1 MNAYVAKTLPLSTKD
16 IDSSVYSDALI
27 DAFAQLEVY
36 KAKLDG
42 SKLNRMW
49 FLPTLQKKEALA
61 SSQLEGTQATF
72 DGVLENQVVPNE
84 NDKGLVEVQNYL
96 IAAEK
101 GYHFLQREKISI
113 GFIKDIHRILMG
125 GKTRK
130 SKKTIPGE
138 FRTEQ
143 NYIGKPS
150 SGNSISFI
158 PPVAE
163 SVNDLMENLIEYMSV
178 ANDNLRHLVRIAII
192 HAQFETIHPF
202 MDGNGRVGR
211 ILIPLYLYSQDQ
223 IPLPCFFISEALERD
238 KFKYYAL
245 LNETR
250 KNNWN
255 DWILFFLETV
265 TAQSIKYIHII
276 DKINELYERDLRKA
290 NDVIRSKVTVD
301 IINLLYE
308 YPVITSKKLVEKLH
322 IPVASAARYLTCLTD
337 AKILFADE
345 KSRNRNYYYYELINL
360 VRG

>member
-1 MNAYVAKTLPLSTKD
+1 MNAYAAKPLPLLSSD
-16 IDSSVYSDALI
+16 IDSSIYGEALI

-42 SKLNRMW
+42 SKLNQMW

-61 SSQLEGTQATF
+61 SSQLEGTQATL

-84 NDKGLVEVQNYL
+84 NDKNLSEVQNYL
-96 IAAEK
+96 IAAES
-101 GYHFLQREKISI
+101 GYFFLQKEKVNMA
-113 GFIKDIHRILMG
+113 FFKHIHEILMG

-130 SKKTIPGE
+130 SKATIPGE

-143 NYIGKPS
+143 NYIGKLNTR
-150 SGNSISFI
+150 NSISFI

-163 SVNDLMENLIEYMSV
+163 SVLPLMENLVEYMVSP
-178 ANDNLRHLVRIAII
+178 NDNLRHLVRIAII

-255 DWILFFLETV
+255 DWLVFFLQTV
-265 TAQSIKYIHII
+265 TSQSKKYICII
-276 DKINELYERDLRKA
+276 DKINELYERDMRRA
-290 NDVIRSKVTVD
+290 SSVIRSKVTVD

-308 YPVITSKKLVEKLH
+308 YPVITTKILMEKLR
-322 IPVASAARYLTCLTD
+322 IPGASAARYLTSLAN
-337 AKILFADE
+337 AKILFVDG
-345 KSRNRNYYYYELINL
+345 KSRNRSYYYYELINL